1 MNKVVTLPFQLI
13 CFFMLVFF
21 KYPLSIVLIVLTF
34 LVPSIAF
41 SQQEKSKVALV
52 LSGGGAKG
60 LAHIAVIQ
68 TLDSLGIV
76 PDLII
81 GTSMGSIVGG
91 LYAMGYS
98 GNEIAKIANEADWDD
113 LLGGDVKLTDVSVEE
128 KSEFKRYLI
137 ELDIIKWKPK
147 VNSSLLRD
155 QNLREF
161 LSKAT
166 FPVYGITNF
175 DNLPIP
181 FRAMTTDIVNGKE
194 VVIGKGSLAVAMRA
208 SMSIPS
214 VFEPVEYEGTLLVD
228 GGILNNFPVDLAV
241 EMGADIIIGSN
252 VGNGM
257 LSKDELDSF
266 SDILFQTSMMASNL
280 KNDENL
286 KLCDIL
292 IDHAPHLTY
301 STGDFNRSK
310 EIYEEGK
317 IATSLNIDAFVEL
330 ANTLKSFKKKE
341 HKVPYRKDEI
351 ILDTIIYKGISE
363 ANLQLVKARTAIEPN
378 KKYKSQELIDGVNRA
393 LGTRMFSKIDFK
405 AVKENGKLGLQ
416 LTGKEHSQNQLKG
429 ALHYDTNRGVGLIL
443 NYTGRNIIGNSSRVV
458 VDVDIAEQPKLR
470 LQYQKNFTKNKNWWF
485 RTEAFGVL
493 LDQEIFF
500 EGTSIE
506 DIKYNYFQFD
516 NQVNRNFNSLRSF
529 IGLGIN
535 YEYTKL
541 KPKVDPEIIDNIFG
555 LDKYYFN
562 NLEINLHY
570 TYNSLNNVFFAT
582 KGTLFKANI
591 GRSIVH
597 DVYLK
602 TTDTDIDA
610 LKGET
615 NGFTK
620 LNLQFEKRISLNK
633 NFTGIINA
641 STNFIF
647 EDDLDSQD
655 IPFQDYGYAARYF
668 LGGNMDNS
676 RNNSHVFPGLKEDEI
691 NVSQFMKLDLGVQ
704 FKVINKVYMVPH
716 VNIAS
721 VGFLDFDDYMEDAF
735 SPKDDWTNEI
745 DTSAILAAGLT
756 VSYHSILGPV
766 NFDLSYVND
775 IDKLRLFFSVG
786 LLFNESK

>member
-1 MNKVVTLPFQLI
+1 
-13 CFFMLVFF
+13 MLRIF
-21 KYPLSIVLIVLTF
+21 KYPFSVF
-34 LVPSIAF
+34 LVIFCFLAPSVAF
-41 SQQEKSKVALV
+41 SQQEKPKVALV

-60 LAHIAVIQ
+60 LAHVAVIQ

-113 LLGGDVKLTDVSVEE
+113 LLGGDVKLNNVSVEE
-128 KSEFKRYLI
+128 KSEFKKYLI
-137 ELDIIKWKPK
+137 ELDIVKWKPK

-155 QNLREF
+155 QKLREF

-166 FPVYGITNF
+166 FPVYGITDF
-175 DNLPIP
+175 DSLPIP
-181 FRAMTTDIVNGKE
+181 FRAMATDIVNGKE
-194 VVIGKGSLAVAMRA
+194 VALGSGSLAVAMRA

-214 VFEPVEYEGTLLVD
+214 IFEPVEYENTLLVD

-257 LSKDELDSF
+257 LSKDELESF

-301 STGDFNRSK
+301 STGDFNNSI

-317 IATSLNIDAFVEL
+317 IATKLNIDAFVEL
-330 ANTLKSFKKKE
+330 ANTLKSYKQKAHE
-341 HKVPYRKDEI
+341 VPYRKDEI

-363 ANLQLVKARTAIEPN
+363 VNLELVKARTKIEPQ
-378 KKYKSQELIDGVNRA
+378 KAYASQELIDGVNRA
-393 LGTRMFSKIDFK
+393 LGTRMFTKITFK
-405 AVKENGKLGLQ
+405 PVKENGKIGLQ
-416 LTGKEHSQNQLKG
+416 LTGKEHSKNQFKG
-429 ALHYDTNRGVGLIL
+429 ALHFDTNRGVGLIL
-443 NYTGRNIIGNSSRVV
+443 NYTGRNIIGNSSRLVF
-458 VDVDIAEQPKLR
+458 DIDIAEQPKLR

-493 LDQEIFF
+493 LNQEIFF
-500 EGTSIE
+500 EGTGID

-516 NQVNRNFNSLRSF
+516 NQVNRNFNSLSSF
-529 IGLGIN
+529 IGLGLN

-541 KPKVDPEIIDNIFG
+541 KPKVDPNIVGNIFG
-555 LDKYYFN
+555 LDEYYFN
-562 NLEINLHY
+562 NIEINLHY
-570 TYNSLNNVFFAT
+570 TYNTLNNVFFAT
-582 KGTLFKANI
+582 KGTMFRANI
-591 GRSIVH
+591 SRSILH
-597 DVYLK
+597 EVYLK
-602 TTDTDIDA
+602 TTDVDVDV

-615 NGFTK
+615 NGFSK
-620 LNLQFEKRISLNK
+620 LNLQFEKRIKLNK
-633 NFTGIINA
+633 KLTGIINA
-641 STNFIF
+641 SANFIF
-647 EDDLDSQD
+647 EDDLDTGEIS
-655 IPFQDYGYAARYF
+655 FQDYGYAANYF
-668 LGGNMDNS
+668 LGGNMDNA
-676 RNNSHVFPGLKEDEI
+676 RNNSHVFPGLKEDEL

-704 FKVINKVYMVPH
+704 FKLINKVYVVPH

-721 VGFLDFDDYMEDAF
+721 VGFLGFNDYIEDAF
-735 SPKDDWTNEI
+735 NPKGDWTNQL
-745 DTSAILAAGLT
+745 DTSAIFATGLT

>member
-1 MNKVVTLPFQLI
+1 M
-13 CFFMLVFF
+13 FF
-21 KYPLSIVLIVLTF
+21 KYPLGFVLILLFF
-34 LVPSIAF
+34 LAPIFAF
-41 SQQEKSKVALV
+41 SQQEKPKVALV

-60 LAHIAVIQ
+60 LAHIPVLQ

-98 GNEIAKIANEADWDD
+98 GDEIEKIASETDWDN
-113 LLGGDVKLTDVSVEE
+113 LLGGDISLNNVSVEE
-128 KSEFKRYLI
+128 KSEFKKYLI

-161 LSKAT
+161 LSQTT
-166 FPVYGITNF
+166 FPVYSITDF
-175 DNLPIP
+175 DKLSIP

-194 VVIGKGSLAVAMRA
+194 VALSSGSLAVAMRA

-214 VFEPVEYEGTLLVD
+214 IFEPVEYNDTLLVD
-228 GGILNNFPVDLAV
+228 GGILNNFPVDLAI

-257 LSKDELDSF
+257 LSKDELEGF
-266 SDILFQTSMMASNL
+266 SNILFQTSMMASNL
-280 KNDENL
+280 KNDKNV

-292 IDHAPHLTY
+292 IDHASHLTY
-301 STGDFNRSK
+301 STGDFNK
-310 EIYEEGK
+310 GVKIIEEGE
-317 IATSLNIDAFVEL
+317 IATNLNLEAFVALAEEL
-330 ANTLKSFKKKE
+330 KGFEQRE
-341 HKVPYRKDEI
+341 HIVPYRKNEI
-351 ILDTIIYKGISE
+351 ILDTIIYNGISE
-363 ANLQLVKARTAIEPN
+363 ANLQLVKARTNIESDI
-378 KKYKSQELIDGVNRA
+378 KYTSQELIDGVNRA
-393 LGTRMFSKIDFK
+393 LGTRMFSKMDFK
-405 AVKENGKLGLQ
+405 AIKENGELGLR
-416 LTGKEHSQNQLKG
+416 LTGKEHSKNQIKG
-429 ALHYDTNRGVGLIL
+429 ALHFDTNRGVGLIL
-443 NYTGRNIIGNSSRVV
+443 NYTGRNIIGKSSRLIFVI
-458 VDVDIAEQPKLR
+458 DIAEQPTLR

-485 RTEAFGVL
+485 RTEAFGAL

-500 EGTSIE
+500 KGNNID

-516 NQVNRNFNSLRSF
+516 NQVNRNFNSLSSF
-529 IGLGIN
+529 IGLGLN

-541 KPKVDPEIIDNIFG
+541 KPKVDPDIVGNIFE
-555 LDKYYFN
+555 LDEYYFN
-562 NLEINLHY
+562 NIEINLHY
-570 TYNSLNNVFFAT
+570 TYNTLNNVLFAT
-582 KGTLFKANI
+582 NGTLFRANVS
-591 GRSIVH
+591 RSVLH
-597 DVYLK
+597 EVYLK
-602 TTDTDIDA
+602 TTDVDA
-610 LKGET
+610 DVLKDET

-620 LNLQFEKRISLNK
+620 LNLQFEKRISINK
-633 NFTGIINA
+633 KFTGILNA
-641 STNFIF
+641 TANFIF
-647 EDDLDSQD
+647 EDDLDTGEVS
-655 IPFQDYGYAARYF
+655 FQDYGYAANYF
-668 LGGNMDNS
+668 LGGNIDNA

-704 FKVINKVYMVPH
+704 FKVINKVYIVPH

-721 VGFLDFDDYMEDAF
+721 VGFLDFEDYIEDAF
-735 SPKDDWTNEI
+735 SPKGDWTNQF
-745 DTSAILAAGLT
+745 DTSVIFATGLT

>member
-1 MNKVVTLPFQLI
+1 
-13 CFFMLVFF
+13 MLVFF
-21 KYPLSIVLIVLTF
+21 KYLFSIFLIVFSF
-34 LVPSIAF
+34 LSPSVVF
-41 SQQEKSKVALV
+41 SQQEKPKVALV

-98 GNEIAKIANEADWDD
+98 GDEIAKIANEADWDD

-128 KSEFKRYLI
+128 KSEFKKYLI

-161 LSKAT
+161 LSKTT
-166 FPVYGITNF
+166 FPVYGITDF
-175 DNLPIP
+175 DDLPIP
-181 FRAMTTDIVNGKE
+181 FRAVTTDIVNGKE
-194 VVIGKGSLAVAMRA
+194 VVLGSGFLAVAMRA

-228 GGILNNFPVDLAV
+228 GGILNNFPVDIAV
-241 EMGADIIIGSN
+241 DMGADIIIGSN

-257 LSKDELDSF
+257 LSKDELDGF

-280 KNDENL
+280 KNDKNV
-286 KLCDIL
+286 KLCQIL
-292 IDHAPHLTY
+292 VDHSPHLTY
-301 STGDFNRSK
+301 STGDFNKSN

-317 IATSLNIDAFVEL
+317 IATSLNIEAFVEL
-330 ANTLKSFKKKE
+330 ANTLKPYQQRE
-341 HKVPYRKDEI
+341 NKVPYRKDEV

-363 ANLQLVKARTAIEPN
+363 ANLELVKARTKIEPQ
-378 KKYKSQELIDGVNRA
+378 KTYTSQDLIDGENRA
-393 LGTRMFSKIDFK
+393 LGTRMFSKIDFEPIK
-405 AVKENGKLGLQ
+405 NGKKTGLQ
-416 LTGKEHSQNQLKG
+416 LTGKEHSKNQFKG

-443 NYTGRNIIGNSSRVV
+443 NYTGRNILGSSSRVV
-458 VDVDIAEQPKLR
+458 FDIDIAEQPKLR
-470 LQYQKNFTKNKNWWF
+470 LQYQKIFTKNKNWWF

-500 EGTSIE
+500 EGTGID
-506 DIKYNYFQFD
+506 DINYNYFQFD
-516 NQVNRNFNSLRSF
+516 NEVNRNFNSLSSF
-529 IGLGIN
+529 VGLGIN

-541 KPKVDPEIIDNIFG
+541 KPKVDPDIIDNIFG
-555 LDKYYFN
+555 LDEYYFN
-562 NLEINLHY
+562 NIEINLHY
-570 TYNSLNNVFFAT
+570 TYNTLNNVYFAT
-582 KGTLFKANI
+582 KGTMFRANVS
-591 GRSIVH
+591 RSILH
-597 DVYLK
+597 EVYLK
-602 TTDTDIDA
+602 TTDVDVDVI
-610 LKGET
+610 KGET

-620 LNLQFEKRISLNK
+620 LNLQLNKRINFNK
-633 NFTGIINA
+633 KLTGIINA
-641 STNFIF
+641 SANFIF
-647 EDDLDSQD
+647 EDDLDTQD
-655 IPFQDYGYAARYF
+655 IPFQDFGYAAGYF
-668 LGGNMDNS
+668 LGGNVDNA
-676 RNNSHVFPGLKEDEI
+676 RNNSHVFSGLKEDEI
-691 NVSQFMKLDLGVQ
+691 NVSQFMKLDLGMQ
-704 FKVINKVYMVPH
+704 FKLINKVYIVPH

-721 VGFLDFDDYMEDAF
+721 VGFSGFNDYIEDAF
-735 SPKDDWTNEI
+735 TPKGVWTDQLE
-745 DTSAILAAGLT
+745 TSVMFASGLT

-766 NFDLSYVND
+766 TFDLSYVNE